1 VVKTSEM
8 EPLAKAT
15 RTALQAVKEYHG
27 TEYEDLNGLIYY
39 YYNDMKAFYYPQA
52 PTTGYHATY
61 QNNLR
66 KLAWYYAVWQ

>member
-1 VVKTSEM
+1 M
-8 EPLAKAT
+8 
-15 RTALQAVKEYHG
+15 
-27 TEYEDLNGLIYY
+27 DLNGLIYY

-52 PTTGYHATY
+52 PTTSYHATY